1 MNSRDE
7 KRVVLMRFKWFLSIV
22 VLTMFL
28 GCAHQEDVII
38 LDQRLAKM
46 EALGKKLDQ
55 KTASLEKRAVSRE
68 RKNESSSKENEQN
81 RA

>member
-1 MNSRDE
+1 
-7 KRVVLMRFKWFLSIV
+7 MRFKCCLLVV

-55 KTASLEKRAVSRE
+55 KTASLEKKAVNLE
-68 RKNESSSKENEQN
+68 RKNENSGK
-81 RA
+81 